1 MCVGSVITSLLCLG
15 VNTFYTGK
23 LIHVGFFTQ
32 MRDLLPSLIYTFSMG
47 ILVWSVTQMIPSMWL
62 RIGVGI
68 PLGIVYYLGISKL
81 FKSQELDY
89 AVLLIKEN
97 LIKRYG
103 K

>member
-1 MCVGSVITSLLCLG
+1 M
-15 VNTFYTGK
+15 
-23 LIHVGFFTQ
+23 TQ
-32 MRDLLPSLIYTFSMG
+32 MKDLLPCLFYSLSMCV
-47 ILVWSVTQMIPSMWL
+47 LVWGVTQMIPSMLL

>member
-1 MCVGSVITSLLCLG
+1 
-15 VNTFYTGK
+15 
-23 LIHVGFFTQ
+23 
-32 MRDLLPSLIYTFSMG
+32 
-47 ILVWSVTQMIPSMWL
+47 MIPSMLL